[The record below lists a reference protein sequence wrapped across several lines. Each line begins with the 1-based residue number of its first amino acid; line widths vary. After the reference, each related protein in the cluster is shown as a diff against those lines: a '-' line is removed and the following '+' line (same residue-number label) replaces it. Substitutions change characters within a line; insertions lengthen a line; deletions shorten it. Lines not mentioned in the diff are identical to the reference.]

1 MSRYSTKNTITA
13 KCPRCEKR
21 YKAHLDVAWVGRGV
35 PRLICPACHRTMES
49 CYDLDLARR
58 RKKHRV
64 SWKNMEEYI
73 FEQGHNQQSI
83 SL

>member
-49 CYDLDLARR
+49 CYDLDLARQKR
-58 RKKHRV
+58 ERET
-64 SWKNMEEYI
+64 SWCEIEHP
-73 FEQGHNQQSI
+73 FEQSHNQQSI